1 MTTTARG
8 VLSGLRVLD
17 CATVLAGPLIAT
29 QLGDFGADVIKIEHP
44 SGDPLREMGPKKD
57 GASLWWKAVGRNK
70 RSVVIDLR
78 SEFGHRAFSALV
90 PTADV
95 LIENFRPGTLEKW
108 GYAPERLAEL
118 NPRLI
123 VVRVS
128 GFGQTGPYRDRP
140 GFGTLVEAMSGYAN
154 LTGFPDGPP
163 VLPPLGLADGI
174 AALEGVIGVLLAI
187 ESRRLSGRG
196 QIIDLALYEPL
207 FSFLSAYVIYY
218 DQLATLVPRM
228 GNRTATSRLRNAYRA
243 GDGKWLVLSGA
254 TPKAAESVLAA
265 IGASKELIAETVAG
279 KSERALDEADA
290 LMGRWVSQRP
300 RSEALAFLQSVDAAA
315 IAIYDMS
322 DIFADPQYQARESTV
337 AVPDPQLGHV
347 RMPNVFPRL
356 ERDGGGIRA
365 TGPPLGNA
373 TLDVLCDELGL
384 PRDEVTRHCM
394 PRESAP
400 H

>member
-163 VLPPLGLADGI
+163 VLPPLGLADRSSTSRSTSRCSRF
-174 AALEGVIGVLLAI
+174 
-187 ESRRLSGRG
+187 SRR
-196 QIIDLALYEPL
+196 
-207 FSFLSAYVIYY
+207 
-218 DQLATLVPRM
+218 T
-228 GNRTATSRLRNAYRA
+228 
-243 GDGKWLVLSGA
+243 
-254 TPKAAESVLAA
+254 
-265 IGASKELIAETVAG
+265 
-279 KSERALDEADA
+279 
-290 LMGRWVSQRP
+290 
-300 RSEALAFLQSVDAAA
+300 
-315 IAIYDMS
+315 
-322 DIFADPQYQARESTV
+322 
-337 AVPDPQLGHV
+337 
-347 RMPNVFPRL
+347 
-356 ERDGGGIRA
+356 
-365 TGPPLGNA
+365 
-373 TLDVLCDELGL
+373 
-384 PRDEVTRHCM
+384 
-394 PRESAP
+394 
-400 H
+400 